1 MATFHF
7 HDLLINYPFGEA
19 ISQVLNP
26 QEIRKDIKDIA
37 NFSTLNLPSILYTGM
52 HPHEDSNIRA
62 NSTIVEERFT
72 SIAERLYHFA
82 VLDYVALPENPDL
95 VEDDILDFRAFVG
108 IGAIAAE
115 LYSTTSY
122 KSLSHLLAVF
132 LLRYKIEWILFGE
145 KDGSHRGVFLGEYDL
160 SSAHPEV
167 EKYFSIEEVA
177 IASGLKLETVKNALS
192 RREIPRDRL
201 KRIPALPA
209 IGWVSRKEQFPWR
222 VTCHFLDDRLPI
234 NGQTADAWLD
244 VMTDWEQIYVEP
256 QGSVSTW
263 RIPRSNRYVMINSG
277 GRRKCILTLPF
288 EPDEGLLSLG
298 VLDRADRSHESTS
311 HFHDRGFPGGRP
323 AKLWQVTVPSLRVLK
338 AVVEH
343 FAHLSLAIIHPSP
356 VEEVR

>member
-26 QEIRKDIKDIA
+26 QEIRQDIKDIA
-37 NFSTLNLPSILYTGM
+37 NFSTSNLPTVLYTGR
-52 HPHEDSNIRA
+52 HPPEDSNIRA
-62 NSTIVEERFT
+62 NSTIVEERFA
-72 SIAERLYHFA
+72 SIAERLYRFA
-82 VLDYVALPENPDL
+82 VLDYVALPENPEL
-95 VEDDILDFRAFVG
+95 LDDDVLDFRAFVG
-108 IGAIAAE
+108 FGAIAAE
-115 LYSTTSY
+115 LYAAASY
-122 KSLSHLLAVF
+122 KSLTHLLAVF
-132 LLRYKIEWILFGE
+132 LLRYKIEWILCGE

-167 EKYFSIEEVA
+167 EQYFFIEEIA

-192 RREIPRDRL
+192 RKEIPRDRL
-201 KRIPALPA
+201 KRIPARSA
-209 IGWVSRKEQFPWR
+209 ITWISRKEQLPWGI
-222 VTCHFLDDRLPI
+222 TCRFIDDRLPI

-244 VMTDWEQIYVEP
+244 VMTDWERTYVEP

-263 RIPRSNRYVMINSG
+263 RVPRSNRYLMINSG

-298 VLDRADRSHESTS
+298 VLGDVDRSHESTS

-338 AVVEH
+338 AVVDH
-343 FAHLSLAIIHPSP
+343 LAHLSLSIILPSS
-356 VEEVR
+356 VEEA